1 MVICFSVNLYVIIPE
16 KMAVCLCGDFVQ
28 NLRGSSSSSS
38 RVMQFSGFL
47 VPSSSDIEHVMQQ
60 REHQIQNAMRRARQE
75 KQRYRTAMDSE
86 HHLLLHHM

>member
-1 MVICFSVNLYVIIPE
+1 
-16 KMAVCLCGDFVQ
+16 MAVCFCGDFGQ
-28 NLRGSSSSSS
+28 NVRGSSSSSSS
-38 RVMQFSGFL
+38 RVMQFSGLL

-75 KQRYRTAMDSE
+75 KQRYRTAMESE